1 MLRPQTTKSLCYKR
15 HPMAEPIIQLKGVRK
30 AYRAGRLEHPVLRAL
45 DLEVQQGQ
53 FVAIVGTSGSGKSTL
68 LNIIGGLD
76 RNYTGVATVA
86 GRDLATLSDNQ
97 LSHFRNAK
105 VGFVFQHFN
114 LLEHL
119 SSAENVALPAMFA
132 EKPVPDARERAIAAL
147 TRVGIGDRAGDLP
160 ANLSGGQKQRV
171 AIARALFNRPQLML
185 CDEPTGNLDTRTGQ
199 QIIELFTSLN
209 REDGITLVIV
219 THEARVST
227 SAHRVVRLEDGLVV
241 DGGDAP
247 VGVDAAVGG
256 DSAGAME
263 G

>member
-1 MLRPQTTKSLCYKR
+1 
-15 HPMAEPIIQLKGVRK
+15 MAEPIIQLKGVSK
-30 AYRAGRLEHPVLRAL
+30 AYRAGRLEHQVLRAM
-45 DLEVQQGQ
+45 DLEVEQGE
-53 FVAIVGTSGSGKSTL
+53 FVAVVGTSGSGKSTL

-76 RNYTGVATVA
+76 RGYTGAATVA
-86 GRDLATLSDNQ
+86 GRDLSTLSDSQ
-97 LSHFRNAK
+97 LSRFRNAK

-132 EKPVPDARERAIAAL
+132 ENPIPDVRERAVAAL

-171 AIARALFNRPQLML
+171 AIARALFNRPPLLL
-185 CDEPTGNLDTRTGQ
+185 CDEPTGNLDTKTGQ

-209 REDGITLVIV
+209 QEDGITLVIV

-227 SAHRVVRLEDGLVV
+227 SAHRVVRLEDGQII
-241 DGGDAP
+241 DGGEAA
-247 VGVDAAVGG
+247 VGVDAPAYGSG
-256 DSAGAME
+256 SGAME